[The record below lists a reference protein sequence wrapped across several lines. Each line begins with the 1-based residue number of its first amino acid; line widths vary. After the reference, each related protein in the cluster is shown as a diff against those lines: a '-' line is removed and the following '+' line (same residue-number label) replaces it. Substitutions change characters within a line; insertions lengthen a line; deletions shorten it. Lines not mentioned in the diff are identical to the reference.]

1 MPELPL
7 PDRNDTTRYSGFVGF
22 KHAERRT
29 EPEVSGLPCPA
40 GIRHRFA
47 GAAPGGEGA
56 RRRPWLG
63 LPKARRLRQG
73 DGEAA
78 RRGPLHDAFIELY
91 RERTMCVAF
100 NSSRRSLSPHCGS
113 AGKSRRGLKHA
124 ALGRYDLQSP
134 VHCPPP
140 VRSVHTVTLASM
152 PCRCPPVA
160 DAFDGTESTRGG
172 ELAEAP
178 APNQNHRWTRARM
191 KCTTAGGRWRW
202 EVAARR

>member
-1 MPELPL
+1 
-7 PDRNDTTRYSGFVGF
+7 
-22 KHAERRT
+22 
-29 EPEVSGLPCPA
+29 
-40 GIRHRFA
+40 
-47 GAAPGGEGA
+47 
-56 RRRPWLG
+56 
-63 LPKARRLRQG
+63 
-73 DGEAA
+73 
-78 RRGPLHDAFIELY
+78 
-91 RERTMCVAF
+91 MCVAF